1 VDLCANANAIEA
13 AALAA
18 VENDAKAVSSVAG
31 VIALGAINGTF
42 VQVVR
47 LLSECEGKV
56 VLTGS
61 GTSAS
66 MARRAAHLLS
76 VVGTPSFFLSPG
88 DGLHGGLGA
97 IRGEDVVVA
106 ISKGGDSSE
115 LNEFCSRGKK
125 LGKALVAVTS
135 EKDSPLAQL
144 ADHALVIPLVP
155 DADLGG
161 VVATGSSLAAG
172 ALLDGLVEGCR
183 VARGYEWKSF
193 FFTHPGGAVGKNAA
207 ATLENLTSKNMNP
220 KDINP
225 S

>member
-1 VDLCANANAIEA
+1 MKA

-18 VENDAKAVSSVAG
+18 IENDAKAVSSATN
-31 VIALGAINGTF
+31 AIDETF
-42 VQVVR
+42 VRVVR

-56 VLTGS
+56 VVTGS
-61 GTSAS
+61 GTSGS
-66 MARRAAHLLS
+66 IARRAAHLLS

-97 IRGEDVVVA
+97 VRGEDVLIA

-115 LNEFCSRGKK
+115 LNEFCSRGKA

-135 EKDSPLAQL
+135 EKNSPLAQL
-144 ADHALVIPLVP
+144 ADHILLLPFVP

-172 ALLDGLVEGCR
+172 ALLDGLAEACR

-207 ATLENLTSKNMNP
+207 DTLDRLTSSRLASLKGANF
-220 KDINP
+220 